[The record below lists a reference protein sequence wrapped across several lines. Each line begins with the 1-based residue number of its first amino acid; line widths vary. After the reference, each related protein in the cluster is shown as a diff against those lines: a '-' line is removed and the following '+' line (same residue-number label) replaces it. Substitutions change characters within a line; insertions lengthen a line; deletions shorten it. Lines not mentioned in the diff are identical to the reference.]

1 MLPSSDNFHQKYVK
15 WNFKNS
21 ASTVFLFYKVPGI
34 SILIWREGL
43 KRLKCLAG
51 TKLKRERR
59 GGEGEKHKTEANFR
73 GRPFPP
79 LPNLLSLFLP
89 FLSPFDACLA
99 TTVNAWSISN
109 SPLFIKRKKLFV
121 LKLPGRLYTVKVI
134 VQGSSP
140 QWKPIQQTSYDQQRC
155 VY

>member
-15 WNFKNS
+15 WNFKSS
-21 ASTVFLFYKVPGI
+21 ASTVFLLYKVPGI

-51 TKLKRERR
+51 TKLKREGR
-59 GGEGEKHKTEANFR
+59 GGGEKHKTEANFR
-73 GRPFPP
+73 GRPFAS

-89 FLSPFDACLA
+89 FLSPFDACHA
-99 TTVNAWSISN
+99 ATVNAWSIS
-109 SPLFIKRKKLFV
+109 SSLLFIKRKKLFV
-121 LKLPGRLYTVKVI
+121 LKLPERLYTVKEI
-134 VQGSSP
+134 DQGSSP
-140 QWKPIQQTSYDQQRC
+140 QWRPIQQTSYDQQRC

>member
-15 WNFKNS
+15 WNFKSS
-21 ASTVFLFYKVPGI
+21 ASTVFFFFYKVPGI

-51 TKLKRERR
+51 TKLKREGR
-59 GGEGEKHKTEANFR
+59 GGGEKHKTEANFK
-73 GRPFPP
+73 GRPFAS

-89 FLSPFDACLA
+89 FLSPFDACHA
-99 TTVNAWSISN
+99 ATVNAWSISN
-109 SPLFIKRKKLFV
+109 SPLFVKRKKLFV

-134 VQGSSP
+134 DQLGSSP
-140 QWKPIQQTSYDQQRC
+140 Q
-155 VY
+155 

>member
-15 WNFKNS
+15 CNFKNS

-51 TKLKRERR
+51 TKLKGR

-73 GRPFPP
+73 GRPFAS

-99 TTVNAWSISN
+99 TTVNAWSIS
-109 SPLFIKRKKLFV
+109 SSLLFIKRKKLFV
-121 LKLPGRLYTVKVI
+121 LKLPERLYTVKEI
-134 VQGSSP
+134 DQGSSP
-140 QWKPIQQTSYDQQRC
+140 QWRPIQQTSYDQQRC

>member
-15 WNFKNS
+15 WNFKSS

-51 TKLKRERR
+51 TKLKGR

-73 GRPFPP
+73 GRPFAS

-89 FLSPFDACLA
+89 FLSPFDACHA
-99 TTVNAWSISN
+99 GTVNAWSIS
-109 SPLFIKRKKLFV
+109 SSLLFIIKRRKLFV
-121 LKLPGRLYTVKVI
+121 LKLPERLYTVKEI
-134 VQGSSP
+134 DQGSSP
-140 QWKPIQQTSYDQQRC
+140 QWRPIQQTSYDQQRC